1 MSLRSGL
8 DLLIVLLYAN
18 NQARIEGMTR
28 LVKLLFLLVK
38 EDSFR
43 EFEKEYEFEAYNYGP
58 WSARTFS
65 FLESIGEMGLVAVA
79 EKPFADYQEVADDFA
94 EAEVS
99 EIPEL
104 AEKMVKIF
112 SLTDRGIKVGQVLYG
127 RMADTERQK
136 LESIK
141 RRFNTMRLDELLRH
155 VYSKYYSYTRKS
167 KIKAKVLPGTM
178 FGVSPDLP
186 EYVRE
191 EDDFRQQE
199 TEGCPT

>member
-1 MSLRSGL
+1 MSLKSGL

-18 NQARIEGMTR
+18 NQTRIEGMTR

-38 EDSFR
+38 EGGFR
-43 EFEKEYEFEAYNYGP
+43 EFEKEYEFEAYDYGP

-65 FLESIGEMGLVAVA
+65 FLESIREMGLITVGQR
-79 EKPFADYQEVADDFA
+79 PFADYQEVADDFA

-104 AEKMVKIF
+104 AEKMVKVF
-112 SLTDRGIKVGQVLYG
+112 SLTDRGIKIGQVLYG
-127 RMADTERQK
+127 RISDTERQK
-136 LESIK
+136 LESMK
-141 RRFNTMRLDELLRH
+141 RRFNTMRLDELLRY

-167 KIKAKVLPGTM
+167 KIRAKVLPRTM

-186 EYVRE
+186 EYLRE

-199 TEGCPT
+199 TEECPT

>member
-1 MSLRSGL
+1 MSLKSGL

-28 LVKLLFLLVK
+28 LVKLLFLLIK
-38 EDSFR
+38 EGGFQ
-43 EFEKEYEFEAYNYGP
+43 EFENEYEFEAYNYGP

-65 FLESIGEMGLVAVA
+65 FLESISEVGLVAVRQ
-79 EKPFADYQEVADDFA
+79 EPFVDYQEVADDFA

-104 AEKMVKIF
+104 AEKVLKVF
-112 SLTDRGIKVGQVLYG
+112 SLTDRGIRVGQVLYG
-127 RMADTERQK
+127 RLSDIQKQK
-136 LESIK
+136 LEYTK
-141 RRFNTMRLDELLRH
+141 RSFNTMRLDELLRY

-167 KIKAKVLPGTM
+167 KIRAKMLPRTM

-199 TEGCPT
+199 TGECLT